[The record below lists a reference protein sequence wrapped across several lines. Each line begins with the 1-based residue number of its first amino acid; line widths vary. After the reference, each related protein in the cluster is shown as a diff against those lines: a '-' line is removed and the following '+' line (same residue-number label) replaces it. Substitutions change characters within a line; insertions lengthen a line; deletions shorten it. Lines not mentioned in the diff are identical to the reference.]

1 MNPKI
6 QFLLAHAIECLRL
19 QRYSEAILWLNQA
32 GKIQP
37 KNFNILRLLGVAEA
51 SLKNY
56 SSSIKY
62 FQLALVENS
71 KNGLIYSNLGN
82 VYQELDRFEE
92 AIVEYEKAIKLQPE
106 YFEAYSNKGNAL
118 QKLDRFEEA
127 IVEYERALTLNM
139 NFAEAWSNKG
149 YTFSQLKRFEEAI
162 QCYDQAL
169 SLRPG
174 YAEAWLNKGYTFSQL
189 KRFEEAIQCYEQALS
204 LRPDYAEAWSG
215 KGVCFFELKDYPESL
230 VCSEKA
236 VKLNPSIDFLLGQI
250 IHTKMKIC
258 LWDDLC
264 SDIEA
269 ALAEVDLG
277 KRAATPFALLS
288 ISSSEKLNSYASEIW
303 AKYQSAPEYPTI
315 NFTKKEKHEKIRLG
329 YFSADF
335 HDHATTQL
343 MAGLFES
350 HDKNNYNLS
359 AFSFGPD
366 REDSNRQRLLKAF
379 DQFVDVSKLT
389 AFEIASKSRDM
400 GIDIAIDLKGY
411 TEDSRPDIFN
421 YRAAPIQVTYLGYP
435 GPIGSKVIDYVLA
448 DKVVIPPENH
458 QFYSEKVINLPY
470 CYQVN
475 DDNREAL
482 IPKFTKSEMGLP
494 DNAFVFC
501 CFNNSYKIT
510 PAVFAI
516 WMKILQE
523 VEGSVL
529 WLLEDNKFASE
540 NLRKY
545 ATNYCVDPARI
556 VYGKRLQHEDH
567 LARHYCADL
576 FLDTFPCNAH
586 TTASDA
592 LWMGLP
598 VITCLGATFAGRVA
612 ASLLNSV
619 GLEELVTTSIED
631 YQKMAI
637 ELANNSQ
644 KLASLKERLVIN
656 KFNKPLFN
664 TNLSRE
670 KIEQAYLEMYSRY
683 QQGLMPGSFDVLA

>member
-1 MNPKI
+1 
-6 QFLLAHAIECLRL
+6 
-19 QRYSEAILWLNQA
+19 
-32 GKIQP
+32 
-37 KNFNILRLLGVAEA
+37 
-51 SLKNY
+51 
-56 SSSIKY
+56 
-62 FQLALVENS
+62 
-71 KNGLIYSNLGN
+71 
-82 VYQELDRFEE
+82 
-92 AIVEYEKAIKLQPE
+92 
-106 YFEAYSNKGNAL
+106 
-118 QKLDRFEEA
+118 
-127 IVEYERALTLNM
+127 
-139 NFAEAWSNKG
+139 
-149 YTFSQLKRFEEAI
+149 
-162 QCYDQAL
+162 
-169 SLRPG
+169 
-174 YAEAWLNKGYTFSQL
+174 
-189 KRFEEAIQCYEQALS
+189 
-204 LRPDYAEAWSG
+204 
-215 KGVCFFELKDYPESL
+215 
-230 VCSEKA
+230 
-236 VKLNPSIDFLLGQI
+236 
-250 IHTKMKIC
+250 MKIC
-258 LWDDLC
+258 LWDDLG

-269 ALAEVDLG
+269 ALSAVGLG
-277 KRAATPFALLS
+277 KQAATPFALLS

-303 AKYQSAPEYPTI
+303 AKYQSGPEYPTI
-315 NFTKKEKHEKIRLG
+315 KFMKKEKNEKIKLG

-350 HDKNNYNLS
+350 HDKNNFNLT
-359 AFSFGPD
+359 AFSFGPN
-366 REDSNRQRLLKAF
+366 REDPNRQRLLKAF

-458 QFYSEKVINLPY
+458 KFYSEQVINLPY

-475 DDNREAL
+475 DDSRDAP

-523 VEGSVL
+523 VEESVL

-545 ATNYCVDPARI
+545 AKNYGIDPARI

-567 LARHYCADL
+567 LTRHYCADL

-598 VITCLGATFAGRVA
+598 VITYLGTTFAGRVA
-612 ASLLNSV
+612 ASLLNAI
-619 GLEELVTTSIED
+619 GLEELVAKTVED
-631 YQKMAI
+631 YQKIAI
-637 ELANNSQ
+637 ELATNSR
-644 KLASLKERLVIN
+644 KLVSIKERLAVN
-656 KFNKPLFN
+656 KNIKPLFD
-664 TNLSRE
+664 TKISRE
-670 KIEQAYLEMYSRY
+670 KIEEAYFEMYARY
-683 QQGLMPGSFDVLA
+683 QHGLMPSSFDVSA

>member
-1 MNPKI
+1 M
-6 QFLLAHAIECLRL
+6 
-19 QRYSEAILWLNQA
+19 
-32 GKIQP
+32 
-37 KNFNILRLLGVAEA
+37 
-51 SLKNY
+51 
-56 SSSIKY
+56 
-62 FQLALVENS
+62 
-71 KNGLIYSNLGN
+71 
-82 VYQELDRFEE
+82 
-92 AIVEYEKAIKLQPE
+92 
-106 YFEAYSNKGNAL
+106 
-118 QKLDRFEEA
+118 
-127 IVEYERALTLNM
+127 
-139 NFAEAWSNKG
+139 
-149 YTFSQLKRFEEAI
+149 
-162 QCYDQAL
+162 
-169 SLRPG
+169 
-174 YAEAWLNKGYTFSQL
+174 
-189 KRFEEAIQCYEQALS
+189 S

-236 VKLNPSIDFLLGQI
+236 RKLNPSIDFLLGQI

-269 ALAEVDLG
+269 ALSEVDLG
-277 KRAATPFALLS
+277 KHAATPFALLS

-303 AKYQSAPEYPTI
+303 AKYQSSPEYPTI

-350 HDKNNYNLS
+350 HDKNNFNLT

-389 AFEIASKSRDM
+389 SSEIASMSREL

-411 TEDSRPDIFN
+411 TEDGRPDIFN

-435 GPIGSKVIDYVLA
+435 GPIGSKFIDYVLA

-586 TTASDA
+586 TTTSDA

-598 VITCLGATFAGRVA
+598 VVTYLGTTFAGRVA
-612 ASLLNSV
+612 ASLLNAV
-619 GLEELVTTSIED
+619 GLEELVTTSDED

-637 ELANNSQ
+637 ELAINSQ
-644 KLASLKERLVIN
+644 KLASLKERLAIN

-670 KIEQAYLEMYSRY
+670 KIEEAYLEMYSRY
-683 QQGLMPGSFDVLA
+683 RQGLMPSSFDVLA

>member
-6 QFLLAHAIECLRL
+6 QFLLAHAIDCL
-19 QRYSEAILWLNQA
+19 QSQKYAEAILWLKQA
-32 GKIQP
+32 SKIQP

-56 SSSIKY
+56 SSAIKY

-71 KNGLIYSNLGN
+71 KSGLIYSNLGN
-82 VYQELDRFEE
+82 IYQELDRFEE

-106 YFEAYSNKGNAL
+106 YFEAYSNKGNTL

-127 IVEYERALTLNM
+127 IVEYEKALTLNIH
-139 NFAEAWSNKG
+139 FAEAWSNKG
-149 YTFSQLKRFEEAI
+149 YTFSQLKYFEEAI
-162 QCYDQAL
+162 QCYDRAL

-189 KRFEEAIQCYEQALS
+189 KYFEEAIQCYDRALS
-204 LRPDYAEAWSG
+204 LRPGYAEAWSG

-230 VCSEKA
+230 ECSEKA
-236 VKLNPSIDFLLGQI
+236 RKLNPSIDFLLGQI

-258 LWDDLC
+258 LWDDLDG
-264 SDIEA
+264 DIETTL
-269 ALAEVDLG
+269 ALVQKGA
-277 KRAATPFALLS
+277 RAATPFALLP
-288 ISSSEKLNSYASEIW
+288 ICSSEQINSRASEIW
-303 AKYQSAPEYPTI
+303 AQYQSGRKSSPI
-315 NFTKKEKHEKIRLG
+315 DFLKREKNQKIRLG

-335 HDHATTQL
+335 HDHATSHL

-350 HDKNNYNLS
+350 HDKKHFELV
-359 AFSFGPD
+359 AFSFGPNKID
-366 REDSNRQRLLKAF
+366 LNRQRLSRAF
-379 DQFVDVSKLT
+379 DQFLDVSKLT
-389 AFEIASKSRDM
+389 SSEIASMSREL

-411 TEDSRPDIFN
+411 TEDGRSDIFH
-421 YRAAPIQVTYLGYP
+421 YRAAPIQVSYLGYP
-435 GPIGSKVIDYVLA
+435 GTVGSETIDYILA

-458 QFYSEKVINLPY
+458 KFYPEKVVNLPY

-475 DDNREAL
+475 DDSREVPSSKYTRSA
-482 IPKFTKSEMGLP
+482 MGLP

-510 PAVFAI
+510 PTVFAI

-529 WLLEDNKFASE
+529 WILEDNKFAAE
-540 NLRKY
+540 NLHRY
-545 ATNYCVDPARI
+545 ANMYDIDPCRI
-556 VYGKRLQHEDH
+556 IFCKRLPHEDH
-567 LARHYCADL
+567 LSRHHCADL

-586 TTASDA
+586 TTTSDA

-598 VITCLGATFAGRVA
+598 VVTYLGTTFAGRVA
-612 ASLLNSV
+612 ASLLNAV
-619 GLEELVTTSIED
+619 GLEELVTTSDED
-631 YQKMAI
+631 YQKIAI
-637 ELANNSQ
+637 ELAINSQ
-644 KLASLKERLVIN
+644 KLASLKERLAIN

-670 KIEQAYLEMYSRY
+670 KIEEAYLEMYSRY
-683 QQGLMPGSFDVLA
+683 RQGLMPSSFDVLA